1 MNVIKAYEE
10 IHYRTNMGFGAKGP
24 PTSTLIAKSTQL
36 AYLAMIAMHTNLP
49 FGLILASLSCMWG
62 HGRILR
68 S

>member
-1 MNVIKAYEE
+1 
-10 IHYRTNMGFGAKGP
+10 MGFGAKGP